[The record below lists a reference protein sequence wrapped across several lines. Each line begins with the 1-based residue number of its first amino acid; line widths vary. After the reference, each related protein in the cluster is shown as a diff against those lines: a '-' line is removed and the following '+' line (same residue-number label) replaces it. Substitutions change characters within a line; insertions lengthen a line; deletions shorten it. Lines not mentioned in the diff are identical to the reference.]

1 MTHQCVRLF
10 RVDFQVKTFMASRL
24 ATLMAM
30 AIFRA
35 LGLLPLSVLQRIG
48 SLLGWVAWIMPG
60 TYKKRAARNMALA
73 YPQPSKKLQRQSLQQ
88 LLQMFLEL
96 PYLWA
101 PRNAH
106 RLQALVYC
114 DAWPL
119 IEQTLAE
126 GRGLILISPHIGCFE
141 MLGPIYSQRHPAAVI
156 FKEPR
161 MRWLGDLINRIRRS
175 PQLTLVPANQ
185 KGVKGLVRTLMRGQ
199 TIGFLPDQVPADG
212 DGVYA
217 PFFGQPAYTIT
228 LVQRLQSLRQTPIF
242 TVALARLDRGRGYH
256 FHVEPMT
263 APLSADPVLAAT
275 EMNAALER
283 MIRRMPNQY
292 LWGYNRYKTP
302 RPAGTT

>member
-1 MTHQCVRLF
+1 
-10 RVDFQVKTFMASRL
+10 MARRL
-24 ATLMAM
+24 ATFLAI
-30 AIFRA
+30 AIFRT
-35 LGLLPLSVLQRIG
+35 LGLLPLSSLQRLG
-48 SLLGWVAWIMPG
+48 SLLGWVGWIVPG
-60 TYKKRAARNMALA
+60 TYKKRAMRNMAFA
-73 YPQPSKKLQRQSLQQ
+73 YPQASTALQRQSLQQ

-106 RLQALVYC
+106 RLQSLVTC

-161 MRWLGDLINRIRRS
+161 MQWLGDLINRIRLS

-228 LVQRLQSLRQTPIF
+228 LVQRMQSLRQTPIF
-242 TVALARLDRGRGYH
+242 TVGLERLDHGRGYH
-256 FHVEPMT
+256 FHVVPMLT
-263 APLSADPVLAAT
+263 PLSEDPITAAT
-275 EMNAALER
+275 EMNAALEA
-283 MIRRMPNQY
+283 MIRRMPSQY

-302 RPAGTT
+302 RPAKV